1 MNISWDISWF
11 LGENRFLKVPSRRH
25 DISFDLLY
33 PSIKSCCTSGVFLV
47 SISLAPSSVDDS
59 THYFTVL
66 VNRLDIIGITEIYE
80 QYCNVFLCWIRKL
93 IRGVNYSQVQCIFG
107 SQLLFVVL

>member
-11 LGENRFLKVPSRRH
+11 LGANRFLKVPTRRH

-47 SISLAPSSVDDS
+47 SISIAPSSVDDS
-59 THYFTVL
+59 THYFIVP
-66 VNRLDIIGITEIYE
+66 VNGLDIISTTEIYG

-93 IRGVNYSQVQCIFG
+93 IRGVY
-107 SQLLFVVL
+107 